1 MTTPA
6 LSSLPPH
13 LWLVT
18 AAVAVLLGLC
28 GALVGL
34 VTGRLVYLFGAARPS
49 TPGRRAGAPEPCGSG
64 QTEGGAVVDRTTGQA
79 EGAAASARAVGP
91 TDGAVAQGEVSAGAA
106 DGTADPAPGP
116 VPDTVADPADD
127 DEGPPPPR
135 CPHCR
140 AELRFARALPAV
152 ADRGFRRTGRCP
164 HCERVVRPHPAVVAA
179 TAALFALTG
188 ALAVHH
194 PSWFPFGHLAV
205 LWLVA
210 TGVPLAVVDIRVMRL
225 PDDLLAPAYPM
236 AVLLVTAAVL
246 VAPGGPDPGA
256 AVDAL
261 AGMALVTV
269 LFWLLWRVNPRGLGF
284 GDVKISGLTGLY
296 CGWAAG
302 PLGALV
308 AVFWAFT
315 AFSLVVAAL
324 LVLRRVARRDPFPL
338 GPFLVAATLAT
349 VLAGQPLVSG
359 W

>member
-6 LSSLPPH
+6 LSSLPPQ

-34 VTGRLVYLFGAARPS
+34 ATGRLVHLFGAARPGP
-49 TPGRRAGAPEPCGSG
+49 PGQRAGAPEPRDSRRA
-64 QTEGGAVVDRTTGQA
+64 EGGAA
-79 EGAAASARAVGP
+79 
-91 TDGAVAQGEVSAGAA
+91 SAGAA
-106 DGTADPAPGP
+106 DPGDGAAAAG
-116 VPDTVADPADD
+116 PDTVADPVDE

-135 CPHCR
+135 CPHCL
-140 AELRFARALPAV
+140 AELRFVRALPAV

-164 HCERVVRPHPAVVAA
+164 HCERVVRPHPAVVVA
-179 TAALFALTG
+179 TAVLFGLTG
-188 ALAVHH
+188 ALAVHQ
-194 PSWFPFGHLAV
+194 SSSFPFGHLAV
-205 LWLVA
+205 LWLVV
-210 TGVPLAVVDIRVMRL
+210 TGVPLAVVDIRVLRL
-225 PDDLLAPAYPM
+225 PNDLLAPAYPV
-236 AVLLVTAAVL
+236 AGLLVTAAVL
-246 VAPGGPDPGA
+246 LAPGGPDLDA

-261 AGMALVTV
+261 TGMALVTV

-296 CGWAAG
+296 CGWTAG

-324 LVLRRVARRDPFPL
+324 LVSRRVARRDPFPL

-349 VLAGQPLVSG
+349 VLAGRPLVSG